1 MFISKK
7 NGGVSLNNVAARS
20 SAPFSRI
27 YGFLYFTYH
36 ESSMGSFYSD
46 IGYYLYCYSIASDY
60 NISRAILTL
69 TNNTDILAKNTRL
82 IFTFSNKVNIE
93 IY

>member
-46 IGYYLYCYSIASDY
+46 IGYYLYCYSI
-60 NISRAILTL
+60 SRAILTL